1 MVAVG
6 DVLEAPRAA
15 GAAAVRQ
22 PATALLDM
30 AAELAELIVEHVRAE
45 MPEFDRVDGE
55 FAVEFGH
62 VLDANLEEI
71 ASLLRAQLPPA
82 AISPLGA
89 LPYAE
94 SMRRRGIGLGSLA
107 RSYELALDVVAAVL
121 EEELQDAAV
130 DAVERESAKQEIND
144 FTRAYRDRLLAR
156 LAEAYEAEEPMSL
169 PAPTGP
175 AQRTDAELR
184 VARGLLDRRRS
195 TGSPQEAA
203 QRARIHCQAV
213 LDRFRQMVEAAAA
226 DSNVSR
232 RLSRAATI
240 AVFSLADEP
249 ELAVTL
255 LLDRSPVEIL
265 QGAHEAECELKIAS
279 VDLARLWSDELLL
292 PMAIAGGRVA
302 AIGTVRKLLLVWPI
316 LHELARVR
324 EPVREPASK
333 PVPFD
338 QPTAQ
343 PGFSEDQRRLLDRAV
358 EHAYTLHEGAMEVAQ
373 KRPGDFWSI
382 ECVDVYKRFES
393 NQVLNGLN
401 LGIPE
406 GMITVVLGPS
416 GTGKSVLINHLIGLM
431 YPDAGDILVHGRSVT
446 RMRRRELLELRKRF
460 GILFQD
466 GALFG
471 SMPIY
476 DNVAFP
482 LRQHTNLS
490 EREIREI
497 VMARLDEVGLAK
509 AATLMPSELSG
520 GMRKRAGFA
529 RALVLE
535 PEIVM
540 FDEPDSG
547 LDPVRTALLCQL
559 IRRVHREHGGTY
571 IVVTHD
577 IASMRAIGEYIAV
590 LWKGRIVQAGDREQM
605 LSSENPF
612 VRQFLAGTD
621 VGPLGME

>member
-1 MVAVG
+1 V
-6 DVLEAPRAA
+6 VLQAPPRADPATLRAA
-15 GAAAVRQ
+15 GTR
-22 PATALLDM
+22 LLDQRS
-30 AAELAELIVEHVRAE
+30 ELAQAIVDHVRRE
-45 MPEFDRVDGE
+45 MPEFERFDGE
-55 FAVEFGH
+55 FESGFRRALESQ
-62 VLDANLEEI
+62 LEEM
-71 ASLLRAQLPPA
+71 ASLLRAQLPPVA
-82 AISPLGA
+82 VSPLGLRDYGEA
-89 LPYAE
+89 
-94 SMRRRGIGLGSLA
+94 MRRHGVVLASLA
-107 RSYELALDVVAAVL
+107 GAYGLAFEV
-121 EEELQDAAV
+121 
-130 DAVERESAKQEIND
+130 
-144 FTRAYRDRLLAR
+144 TRAVIGTELDEFTDQYLDRVLAG
-156 LAEAYEAEEPMSL
+156 LADVYEAEEPDAAIGAA
-169 PAPTGP
+169 PA
-175 AQRTDAELR
+175 TDAAAR
-184 VARGLLDRRRS
+184 VALGIRVSDEH
-195 TGSPQEAA
+195 TAE
-203 QRARIHCQAV
+203 RARARCQAV
-213 LDRFRQMVEAAAA
+213 LDRFRGLVETAAGQP
-226 DSNVSR
+226 NLSR
-232 RLSRAATI
+232 RLARAGTVA
-240 AVFSLADEP
+240 AFRLADEP

-255 LLDRSPVEIL
+255 LLDREPVEVL
-265 QGAHEAECELKIAS
+265 DGAHEAECELEIAS
-279 VDLARLWSDELLL
+279 IDLARLWSEELLL
-292 PMAIAGGRVA
+292 PMAIAGGRVGVRGA
-302 AIGTVRKLLLVWPI
+302 VRKLLLVWPI
-316 LHELARVR
+316 LDELAHDAVEGPGTTARPD
-324 EPVREPASK
+324 EIPVDETEPAR
-333 PVPFD
+333 
-338 QPTAQ
+338 
-343 PGFSEDQRRLLDRAV
+343 GFSAEQRLLLDRA
-358 EHAYTLHEGAMEVAQ
+358 ADYSLHEGALEVAQ
-373 KRPGDFWSI
+373 NHPGDFWSI

-446 RMRRRELLELRKRF
+446 GMRRRELLEMRRKF

-482 LRQHTNLS
+482 LRQHTSFS

-497 VMARLDEVGLAK
+497 VMARLEEVGLAK
-509 AATLMPSELSG
+509 AAALMPSELSG

-535 PEIVM
+535 PEVVM

-547 LDPVRTALLCQL
+547 LDPVRTALLCRL

-605 LSSENPF
+605 LHSDNPF
-612 VRQFLAGTD
+612 VRQFLTGAD